1 MAKSSKHYLASGKLY
16 TGATHKM
23 GSKIHSGASHTA
35 SSKVLTHTKPKAKK
49 PTAMAMASRK
59 SGSKK

>member
-1 MAKSSKHYLASGKLY
+1 MAKSSKHYLPNGKLY

-23 GSKIHSGASHTA
+23 GGKIHSGATHTA

-49 PTAMAMASRK
+49 K
-59 SGSKK
+59 